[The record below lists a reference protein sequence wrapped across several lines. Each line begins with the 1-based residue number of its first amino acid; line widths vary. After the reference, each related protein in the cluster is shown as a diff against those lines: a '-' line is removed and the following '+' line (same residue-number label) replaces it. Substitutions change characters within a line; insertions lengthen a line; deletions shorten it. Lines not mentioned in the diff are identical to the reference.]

1 MLDCWS
7 LEPEDRPSFS
17 QLHKIFDDFLVK
29 HTENNY
35 PYMEV
40 LSTPYHVDSTQPAET
55 HEADPT
61 PINLDIEIT
70 DMDAGTAVTS
80 TAGNAHRKR
89 SASHNQPRRDLNL
102 RLVTSE
108 RRSSLR
114 SFRAHSPIQDIEAEL
129 LRQANWVRNEDT
141 EDGQELVNTRYVPSP
156 TVSRNGSRKQN
167 ETTAQE
173 NTEC

>member
-1 MLDCWS
+1 MDCCS

-17 QLHKIFDDFLVK
+17 ELHKTSLVK
-29 HTENNY
+29 QTESDY

-40 LSTPYHVDSTQPAET
+40 LSTPFHVDSTQPAET

-61 PINLDIEIT
+61 PIT

-89 SASHNQPRRDLNL
+89 SASHNQPRKELDQ

-108 RRSSLR
+108 SHSSLR
-114 SFRAHSPIQDIEAEL
+114 SFGAHSPIQDIEAEL

-141 EDGQELVNTRYVPSP
+141 EDRQELVNTRYVPSP
-156 TVSRNGSRKQN
+156 TVSHSRSCKQN
-167 ETTAQE
+167 
-173 NTEC
+173 

>member
-1 MLDCWS
+1 MDCCS

-17 QLHKIFDDFLVK
+17 ELHKTYLVK
-29 HTENNY
+29 QTESDY

-40 LSTPYHVDSTQPAET
+40 LSTPFHVDSTQPTET

-61 PINLDIEIT
+61 PINLNIEIT
-70 DMDAGTAVTS
+70 DVDVGTAVTS

-89 SASHNQPRRDLNL
+89 SASHNQPRKELDQ

-108 RRSSLR
+108 SRSSLR
-114 SFRAHSPIQDIEAEL
+114 SFGAHSPIQDIEAEL

-141 EDGQELVNTRYVPSP
+141 EDGQELVNTCYVPSP
-156 TVSRNGSRKQN
+156 TVSRSGSCKQN
-167 ETTAQE
+167 
-173 NTEC
+173 